1 MIVTSR
7 LLPVCIL
14 IFWLPILVAR
24 WVCAFCIVSIFEGKF
39 AVSEKLGIV
48 GSGLIA
54 TGLAVAAA
62 SAEGDVVIR
71 ARSEE
76 SVEKAKAA
84 VAKAT
89 SRLEDPEAVVARIT
103 HTVELS
109 DLADRTYVVEAVSE
123 DYDVKNPL
131 LAELAGVIA
140 SDAVLAS
147 TTSSLSVNQ
156 LAAAAGIPERFVGFH
171 VFSPVPVMKLIEIV
185 YADEATEDVRARSRA
200 LTEAI
205 GKVGVEV
212 PDTPGFIVNRLLFPY
227 LFDAA
232 RFLETSGLEPEAV
245 DTAMKLGANFPM
257 GPIAL
262 LDYVGLDVSIAIGE
276 QIGVEIPQN
285 CQDLLAAGKL
295 GRKTKQGFY
304 DYNK

>member
-1 MIVTSR
+1 M
-7 LLPVCIL
+7 
-14 IFWLPILVAR
+14 
-24 WVCAFCIVSIFEGKF
+24 
-39 AVSEKLGIV
+39 SEKLGIA

-62 SAEGDVVIR
+62 SAGVDVVIR

-76 SVEKAKAA
+76 SVAKAEKA
-84 VAKAT
+84 VEKAT
-89 SRLEDPEAVVARIT
+89 SRLDNPEEVVARIK
-103 HTVELS
+103 HTT
-109 DLADRTYVVEAVSE
+109 DLADLGDRTFVVEAVAE
-123 DYDVKNPL
+123 DYEVKNPL
-131 LAELAGVIA
+131 LAELAGVIG
-140 SDAVLAS
+140 DDTVLAS
-147 TTSSLSVNQ
+147 TTSSLSVNK
-156 LAAAAGIPERFVGFH
+156 LAAAAGVADRFVGFH
-171 VFSPVPVMKLIEIV
+171 VFSPVPVMKLIEIIH
-185 YADEATEDVRARSRA
+185 ADEASEDARSRA
-200 LTEAI
+200 VAFCEAI
-205 GKVGVEV
+205 GKTGVEV

-285 CQDLLAAGKL
+285 CRDLLAAGKL
-295 GRKTKQGFY
+295 GRKTKQGFF

>member
-1 MIVTSR
+1 
-7 LLPVCIL
+7 LIL
-14 IFWLPILVAR
+14 
-24 WVCAFCIVSIFEGKF
+24 EGE
-39 AVSEKLGIV
+39 AVSESLGIV

-54 TGLAVAAA
+54 TGLAVASA
-62 SAEGDVVIR
+62 SAGGDVVIR

-84 VAKAT
+84 IDKAT
-89 SRLEDPEAVVARIT
+89 SRLDDPEAVKALIT
-103 HTVELS
+103 HTTELS
-109 DLADRTYVVEAVSE
+109 DLADRSYVVEAVSE

-131 LAELAGVIA
+131 LAEIAGVIGP
-140 SDAVLAS
+140 DTVLAS
-147 TTSSLSVNQ
+147 TTSSLSVNK
-156 LAAAAGIPERFVGFH
+156 LAAATPVADRFVGFH
-171 VFSPVPVMKLIEIV
+171 VFSPVPVMKLIEIA
-185 YADEATEDVRARSRA
+185 YADGVAESVKTRSRE
-200 LTEAI
+200 LCEAI

-276 QIGVEIPQN
+276 SIGVEIPAN
-285 CQDLLAAGKL
+285 CAELLAAGKL

-304 DYNK
+304 NYEKK

>member
-1 MIVTSR
+1 M
-7 LLPVCIL
+7 
-14 IFWLPILVAR
+14 
-24 WVCAFCIVSIFEGKF
+24 
-39 AVSEKLGIV
+39 SEKLGIV

-54 TGLAVAAA
+54 TGLAVASA
-62 SAEGDVVIR
+62 SAGGDVVIR

-84 VAKAT
+84 IDKAT
-89 SRLEDPEAVVARIT
+89 SRLDDPESVLARIT
-103 HTVELS
+103 HTTELA

-123 DYDVKNPL
+123 DYEVKNPL

-140 SDAVLAS
+140 PGAVLAS
-147 TTSSLSVNQ
+147 TTSSLSVNK

-185 YADEATEDVRARSRA
+185 YADEVGDEVKARSRS
-200 LTEAI
+200 LCESI
-205 GKVGVEV
+205 GKTGVEV

-276 QIGVEIPQN
+276 QIGVDIPQN
-285 CQDLLAAGKL
+285 CRDLLAAGKL

>member
-1 MIVTSR
+1 M
-7 LLPVCIL
+7 
-14 IFWLPILVAR
+14 
-24 WVCAFCIVSIFEGKF
+24 
-39 AVSEKLGIV
+39 
-48 GSGLIA
+48 
-54 TGLAVAAA
+54 
-62 SAEGDVVIR
+62 
-71 ARSEE
+71 
-76 SVEKAKAA
+76 
-84 VAKAT
+84 
-89 SRLEDPEAVVARIT
+89 
-103 HTVELS
+103 
-109 DLADRTYVVEAVSE
+109 
-123 DYDVKNPL
+123 
-131 LAELAGVIA
+131 
-140 SDAVLAS
+140 
-147 TTSSLSVNQ
+147 
-156 LAAAAGIPERFVGFH
+156 
-171 VFSPVPVMKLIEIV
+171 
-185 YADEATEDVRARSRA
+185 RARSRA
-200 LTEAI
+200 SAEAI

-285 CQDLLAAGKL
+285 CRDLLAAGKL